1 MSSFNFVS
9 FTNWY
14 RILHRYFFSNLDFD
28 LHYVSSMLDESP
40 YYHISSDGT
49 KIDNSKHSILFFDQ
63 EPIHPELIHY
73 VRSAADWYFTPGRRF
88 FVTSEK
94 SNTVDR
100 YTHGMNAQSIYYFF
114 HAIAA
119 NEWYHQYRWRKPVY
133 KDHQHLYISY
143 NNLVN
148 PYRAHRIDLL
158 CRLYSKNLID
168 QGLVSFNS
176 PGQKYLAKI
185 VDECTWYSTKSRDLF
200 QQHTHQLTNRTIDTD
215 SIDGFLSATIDVDHS
230 TQCLLQIVT
239 ETDFYK
245 DKLHLTEKVFKP
257 IVSGQPF
264 MLLAGRG
271 NLAYLREYGFKTFDD
286 YWDES
291 YDDISDPGD
300 RVGAVVN
307 QLERLANMSHTQ
319 QQSMRQDMQHIV
331 EHNFN
336 HLFFDLRPCVVAE
349 LTNNIAQAL
358 KLQDIAYNPADL
370 RELYRQLVN

>member
-9 FTNWY
+9 FNNWY
-14 RILHRYFFSNLDFD
+14 RLLHQYFFSELDFD
-28 LHYVSSMLDESP
+28 LHYVSAILDESP
-40 YYHISSDGT
+40 YYHISSKGT
-49 KIDNSKHSILFFDQ
+49 TVNNSKHSILFFDQ

-88 FVTSEK
+88 LVTSEK

-119 NEWYHQYRWRKPVY
+119 NEWYHQYRWNKPVY
-133 KDHQHLYISY
+133 QDHEHLYISY

-185 VDECTWYSTKSRDLF
+185 VDDCAWYSPESRDIF
-200 QQHTHQLTNRTIDTD
+200 HQHADQLTNRTIDIDT
-215 SIDGFLSATIDVDHS
+215 IDGFLSATVDLQHS
-230 TQCLLQIVT
+230 QQSMLQIVT

-257 IVSGQPF
+257 VVSGQPF
-264 MLLAGRG
+264 LLLAGRG
-271 NLAYLREYGFKTFDD
+271 NLAYLREYGFQTFGD

-291 YDDISDPGD
+291 YDDIAEPGQ
-300 RVGAVVN
+300 RIAAVVDIVD
-307 QLERLANMSHTQ
+307 RLASMSHAQ
-319 QQSMRQDMQHIV
+319 QHSMRRDMQHIV

-336 HLFFDLRPCVVAE
+336 HLFFDLRPVVVAE
-349 LTNNIAQAL
+349 LTDSIARAL
-358 KLQDIAYNPADL
+358 KSQDIAYNPASL